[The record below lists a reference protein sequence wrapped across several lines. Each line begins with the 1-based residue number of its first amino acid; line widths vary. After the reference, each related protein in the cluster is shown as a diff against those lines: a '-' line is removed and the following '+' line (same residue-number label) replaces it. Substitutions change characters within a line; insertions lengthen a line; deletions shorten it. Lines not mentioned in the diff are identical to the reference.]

1 MTICIKLIKH
11 KIMKKKELM
20 LLPVM
25 LLSMANVFAQEVGT
39 LQLKDVN
46 GDGYIN
52 YVRGANVAGFMK
64 VAKAMMAQGI
74 V

>member
-1 MTICIKLIKH
+1 
-11 KIMKKKELM
+11 MKKKELM

-46 GDGYIN
+46 GDGI
-52 YVRGANVAGFMK
+52 VDVSDVQLGK
-64 VAKAMMAQGI
+64 ELLLLPQTPLMMNGWQ
-74 V
+74 